1 MNGFKFRKAL
11 SKAKNAAALTNLKKY
26 VNNEMNKE
34 SNYVSNRVVSKVQTR
49 GTTHR
54 GGFFGDYYTDSDN
67 VSGEFTV
74 DKKVRIWLE
83 RSSLQARASKG
94 DILNAWTE
102 KI

>member
-1 MNGFKFRKAL
+1 M
-11 SKAKNAAALTNLKKY
+11 KKY
-26 VNNEMNKE
+26 VNNEMSKE

-49 GTTHR
+49 ETTYR